1 MKRSSVTSAAP
12 RGWAPRVAGTPSG
25 WLVFV
30 AALAASLYA
39 WWPMLAAYPM
49 AQGGD
54 GPPYQKTL
62 EAAIVS
68 VTRYKEFPFWNAYE
82 CGGLPL
88 WDNPQ
93 APIGAPLAWPM
104 FFVDTTMAMAA
115 WYVVHSALGVVCMWR
130 FARELLGLSHAASFV
145 AGLVWAFSGFHQQH
159 YSGGHFTFV
168 PFLYFP
174 LAWLLW
180 RRAWDSVRDAVYLGL
195 LVAWMFYE
203 GAVYPLPHLV
213 LILATCTVTGLAVRA
228 GDLRRAAFWKG
239 FLVAA
244 VVVVVVGVGVAAA
257 RLLPV
262 LDQLRSRT
270 RPIGGE
276 TDALQWS
283 TLRDMFLSR
292 AHGRHV
298 VGQTYVWP
306 EYGAYFGP
314 ILLVLALAG
323 AVLGA
328 LTHVE
333 LLVVL
338 VVSALLMGGHFAE
351 WAPWHVLKGHVF
363 PFKEMRVPSRFRVE
377 VSMALAAFVGVAID
391 RLGNLRIASP
401 RSPASLRVAVL
412 GVALVGVGDM
422 MGVGIDWFA
431 QCFTSPALAVQEPS
445 PRLYFGGPGLAPNMS
460 DQPRQNRGRLACWD
474 EWGWGQGAPLWE
486 GDVPQARA
494 LSESLRVLDVSRTQ
508 NTFALE
514 VDAPTGGD
522 VLLNAT
528 YDRQWQSDVG
538 FPVDHHAALKVNVPP
553 GHHRFVVRYFPR
565 SFAKGLALTVITGL
579 GVLAFFVT
587 RRRSVSARP

>member
-1 MKRSSVTSAAP
+1 VTAREAAF
-12 RGWAPRVAGTPSG
+12 A
-25 WLVFV
+25 LV

-39 WWPMLAAYPM
+39 WWPMLAAYPA

-62 EAAIVS
+62 EAAVVS
-68 VTRYKEFPFWNAYE
+68 VTRYREFPFWNAYE

-104 FFVDTTMAMAA
+104 FFVNTTATMAA
-115 WYVVHSALGVVCMWR
+115 WYVVHSALGVLCMWR
-130 FARELLGLSHAASFV
+130 FARELLGLTHAASFV
-145 AGLVWAFSGFHQQH
+145 AGLAWAFSGFHQQH

-180 RRAWDSVRDAVYLGL
+180 VRAWDSLRDAVYLGL

-213 LILATCTVTGLAVRA
+213 LVLATCTVTGLAARRA
-228 GDLRRAAFWKG
+228 DLRSGAFWRR

-244 VVVVVVGVGVAAA
+244 VVVAVVGAGVAAA

-276 TDALQWS
+276 TDALQWA
-283 TLRDMFLSR
+283 TLRDMFLARS
-292 AHGRHV
+292 HGRFV
-298 VGQTYVWP
+298 LGQTYVWP
-306 EYGAYFGP
+306 EYGAYLGP
-314 ILLVLALAG
+314 ILVALAIVGAGLG
-323 AVLGA
+323 AVA
-328 LTHVE
+328 HAE

-338 VVSALLMGGHFAE
+338 VVCALLMGGHFAE
-351 WAPWHVLKGHVF
+351 WAPWHLLKGHVF
-363 PFKEMRVPSRFRVE
+363 PFKEMRVPSRFRAE
-377 VSMALAAFVGVAID
+377 VAMVLAAFVGVAID
-391 RLGNLRIASP
+391 RLGVVRVASARDGARMTNLRA
-401 RSPASLRVAVL
+401 AVL
-412 GVALVGVGDM
+412 GVALLGVGDM
-422 MGVGIDWFA
+422 MGVGLDWFA
-431 QCFTSPALAVQEPS
+431 QCFTSPALVAQEPS

-486 GDVPQARA
+486 GDEPQARA
-494 LSESLRVLDVSRTQ
+494 LTESLRVVAVSRTQ
-508 NTFALE
+508 NTFTLE
-514 VDAPTGGD
+514 VDAPTGGE

-528 YDRQWQSDVG
+528 YDRQWQSEVG
-538 FPVDHHAALKVNVPP
+538 APADHRGALKVSVPP
-553 GHHRFVVRYFPR
+553 GQHRFVVRYRPR
-565 SFAKGLALTVITGL
+565 SFAKGLAVTLLTSL
-579 GVLAFFVT
+579 GVVAFFVRA
-587 RRRSVSARP
+587 RRRPSAA

>member
-1 MKRSSVTSAAP
+1 MSRIPHRAGDRARLVTM
-12 RGWAPRVAGTPSG
+12 REVA
-25 WLVFV
+25 LVLL

-39 WWPMLAAYPM
+39 WWPMLAAYPA

-62 EAAIVS
+62 EAAVVS
-68 VTRYKEFPFWNAYE
+68 VTRYREFPFWNAYE

-104 FFVDTTMAMAA
+104 FFVNTTAAMAA
-115 WYVVHSALGVVCMWR
+115 WYVVHSALGVACMWR
-130 FARELLGLSHAASFV
+130 FARELLGLTHAASFV

-180 RRAWDSVRDAVYLGL
+180 LRAWDELRDAVYLGL

-213 LILATCTVTGLAVRA
+213 LILATCTLTGFAVRRS
-228 GDLRRAAFWKG
+228 DLATGAFWRR
-239 FLVAA
+239 FFSAA

-283 TLRDMFLSR
+283 TLRDMFLAR
-292 AHGRHV
+292 AHGRYV
-298 VGQTYVWP
+298 PGQTYVWP

-314 ILLVLALAG
+314 ILLGLALTG
-323 AVLGA
+323 AALGA
-328 LTHVE
+328 LAHAE
-333 LLVVL
+333 LIVVL

-363 PFKEMRVPSRFRVE
+363 PFKEMRVPSRFRAE
-377 VSMALAAFVGVAID
+377 VSMALAALVGVAID
-391 RLGNLRIASP
+391 RLGAVRIARVRDGARMTNLRA
-401 RSPASLRVAVL
+401 AVL

-422 MGVGIDWFA
+422 MGVGLDWFA
-431 QCFTSPALAVQEPS
+431 QCFTSPALAAQEPA

-486 GDVPQARA
+486 GDEAQARA
-494 LSESLRVLDVSRTQ
+494 LTESLRVVAVSRTQ

-514 VDAPTGGD
+514 VDAPTGGE

-528 YDRQWQSDVG
+528 YDRQWQSEVG
-538 FPVDHHAALKVNVPP
+538 APADHHAALKVSVPP
-553 GHHRFVVRYFPR
+553 GNHRFVVRYRPR
-565 SFAKGLALTVITGL
+565 SFTKGLALTTVTSL
-579 GVLAFFVT
+579 GVVAFFVRA
-587 RRRSVSARP
+587 RRRGRVA